1 MISICGIIFTEKMK
15 IFDFSNSD
23 FWKLLRPPLI
33 QFSKFNNFPWGCWF
47 LGNNISNFVPPFENS
62 TTRIAITY
70 NNKELPKS
78 IIMAFR
84 VCQPGSS
91 YLDIHLDVT
100 FFNKAIYILSLCQ
113 TVSQMGRNK
122 PLVNKS
128 IYQITRLYIFT
139 FRYCKNKSLR
149 LSDTVSLMN
158 KNCEIYNGSTKNTFR
173 TALPE
178 KAQNNPHQIAIFN
191 LTHVELKKDFIPV

>member
-1 MISICGIIFTEKMK
+1 M
-15 IFDFSNSD
+15 NSKPVLLLAWKD
-23 FWKLLRPPLI
+23 MEPKYAKWPTVLCWCDWAWRLLVVWLFWRLI
-33 QFSKFNNFPWGCWF
+33 KGGCWWSGRANFCCF
-47 LGNNISNFVPPFENS
+47 LIRVSSRFEFQIGHSNFDK
-62 TTRIAITY
+62 I
-70 NNKELPKS
+70 
-78 IIMAFR
+78 
-84 VCQPGSS
+84 
-91 YLDIHLDVT
+91 
-100 FFNKAIYILSLCQ
+100 
-113 TVSQMGRNK
+113 
-122 PLVNKS
+122 
-128 IYQITRLYIFT
+128 YIFT